1 MFPDLNNYNPERK
14 KRMKP
19 IVDQLPKEQILAEL
33 TKDKLLRK
41 TNNGNNEVY
50 IFEGNTS
57 PALMHEV
64 GRVREITFRYAGGG
78 TGKELDIDEFDTNS
92 DHPHTQLI
100 VWDPENKEIIG
111 GYRVF
116 FHKNKNKT
124 SDISNLASSHYFK
137 FSDKFLTKF
146 YPYLMELGR
155 SFVHPDYQ
163 SRTRGRKSLYAL
175 DNLWDG
181 LGALV
186 IDNPH
191 IKYLF
196 GKVTMY
202 PHFNPKAR
210 NMILYFLRK
219 HFNDPDNLVIPV
231 DPAKIDLDEVEMK
244 KLFKSRRYRQSYQM
258 LFRMKSYK
266 ADYKVLSQ
274 EVRKLNENIPP
285 LINAYMNLSPTMR
298 TFGTFINY
306 KFGNV
311 EETGI
316 MITLRDIYVEKIN
329 RHLASYN
336 KDYEIDWFTHEHQ

>member
-1 MFPDLNNYNPERK
+1 
-14 KRMKP
+14 MKP
-19 IVDQLPKEQILAEL
+19 IVDQLQKDQIIAEL

-78 TGKELDIDEFDTNS
+78 TGKEIDIDHYDTNNDS
-92 DHPHTQLI
+92 PHTQLI
-100 VWDPENKEIIG
+100 VWDPENSEVVG

-116 FHKNKNKT
+116 FHKDPDKT
-124 SDISNLASSHYFK
+124 YDISNLASSAYFS
-137 FSDKFLTKF
+137 FSDKFLTRF
-146 YPYLMELGR
+146 FPYMMELGR

-181 LGALV
+181 LGALF
-186 IDNPH
+186 IDNPR

-202 PHFNPKAR
+202 PHFNQKAR
-210 NMILYFLRK
+210 NMIIYFLRK
-219 HFNDPDNLVIPV
+219 HFNDPDNLVTPI
-231 DPAKIDLDEVEMK
+231 DPAIINPDEEEMRL
-244 KLFKSRRYRQSYQM
+244 LFKSKRYRHNYQL

-266 ADYKVLSQ
+266 SDYKVLSQ
-274 EVRKLNENIPP
+274 EVRKLNETIPP

-298 TFGTFINY
+298 TFGTFINH
-306 KFGNV
+306 KFGDV

-316 MITLRDIYVEKIN
+316 MITLRDIYIEKIN

-336 KDYEIDWFTHEHQ
+336 KDYEIDWFQHSNQ